1 MHILI
6 IILLAHM
13 SLHAAPEKDFQN
25 RDYVTKKKELNI
37 HGSLTTLRGKT
48 YPISYAL
55 IGGKQRCVRVYT
67 GPCTPHSII
76 PKLNYDPRTYKELL
90 DLTQVK
96 EITIP
101 YPYATWFY
109 ASRGKHRGKRKYL
122 LFQVTWHDKE
132 RSTSTYLVEKR
143 RRISGIIEKEGFA
156 TDCSLPLSCIKT
168 IHFKEMKK

>member
-1 MHILI
+1 MLGIM
-6 IILLAHM
+6 LLV
-13 SLHAAPEKDFQN
+13 SFTLHAVQEKDFSTVS
-25 RDYVTKKKELNI
+25 YSIKKKELNVR
-37 HGSLTTLRGKT
+37 GALTTLRGST

-76 PKLNYDPRTYKELL
+76 PKLTYDPRTYKEHL
-90 DLTQVK
+90 DLTKVK

-132 RSTSTYLVEKR
+132 KPISTYLVEKK
-143 RRISGIIEKEGFA
+143 RRISGIIEKEGRA
-156 TDCSLPLSCIKT
+156 TDCALPLSCIKT
-168 IHFKEMKK
+168 IQFEQMKK